1 ESIQPIITTAS
12 VGAEARYVAV
22 GPDGSLYWADTG
34 RHRVL
39 KQAPDSTITTVA
51 GTTDVSGF
59 SGDGGPATAALL
71 FFPYAVALGPDGS
84 LYISDSNN
92 SRIRKV
98 DPSGIISTFAG
109 GSPCPGTFPCDGYP
123 ATQGQ
128 LNLPRGLAMGPDGS
142 LYF

>member
-1 ESIQPIITTAS
+1 
-12 VGAEARYVAV
+12 
-22 GPDGSLYWADTG
+22 
-34 RHRVL
+34 
-39 KQAPDSTITTVA
+39 ITTVA

-142 LYF
+142 LYIAASNNARIHRVTPDGIINTVAGGAGAGWSGHGGAAPPTGLNNP